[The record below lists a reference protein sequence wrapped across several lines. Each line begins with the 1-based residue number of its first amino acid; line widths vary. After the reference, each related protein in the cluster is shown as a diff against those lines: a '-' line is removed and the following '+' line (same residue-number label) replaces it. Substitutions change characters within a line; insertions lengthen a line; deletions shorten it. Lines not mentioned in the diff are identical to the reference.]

1 MKEIV
6 FDGKV
11 LIDLSKLVLSSSIKG
26 IEFTQTD
33 PGDLEDNIIYLIEVN
48 TINTNKLFLR
58 FNALLFEIGEEVSSI
73 NN

>member
-33 PGDLEDNIIYLIEVN
+33 PGDLEDNIIYLIGVN
-48 TINTNKLFLR
+48 TTNKLFLR